1 MNKNILLTSLALFF
15 VACSTK
21 DIEPSDNQ
29 LVPVTIRL
37 SGFSFTQEELP
48 ATRAAEDVA
57 DYSDVK
63 AIDLKFFAGATEVF
77 SHTQLKSDEST
88 YTTFGEFSANLS
100 IGSYTMVAVARN
112 ISTGDVFTIT
122 SPTQAAYT
130 TERARETF
138 CATQSVTVTSTTP
151 LDLDVALSRIMS
163 MFRIVSTDA
172 PSAGVSKIRTTYA
185 AGSKAFNP
193 TTGLATDDDGFAV
206 TNSKNVKDGVLNVYS
221 NLFLSTDE
229 QTMNV
234 TIEVLDESDNV
245 LFTKLLEN
253 VSFKRNR
260 VTKATGAMFGTDPSE
275 STFKL
280 ETEWLDP
287 IEVTF

>member
-1 MNKNILLTSLALFF
+1 MNKNLLFAGLALLFA
-15 VACSTK
+15 ACSTK
-21 DIEPSDNQ
+21 DIDLTDNQ

-37 SGFSFTQEELP
+37 SGFSFTQEEFP
-48 ATRAAEDVA
+48 ETRAAEAVTDYADVR
-57 DYSDVK
+57 
-63 AIDLKFFAGATEVF
+63 AIDLKFFAGETEVF
-77 SHTQLKSDEST
+77 SHTQLKSDET
-88 YTTFGEFSANLS
+88 TFTTFGEFTANLP

-112 ISTGDVFTIT
+112 MSSGDVFTIT

-138 CATQSVTVTSTTP
+138 CATQNVTVTSTTP
-151 LDLDVALSRIMS
+151 LDLDVSLSRIMS

-172 PSAGVSKIRTTYA
+172 PSAGASKIRTSYA

-193 TTGLATDDDGFAV
+193 TTGLATNDDGFIV
-206 TNSKNVKDGVLNVYS
+206 TNTKNVKDGVLNVYS

-234 TIEVLDESDNV
+234 TIEVLDASDNV

-260 VTKATGAMFGTDPSE
+260 VTKATGAMFGADPSE